1 MCELLVSV
9 CMCGVWGR
17 LAKCL
22 CVRLVYRGSQA
33 AIFPVCESQ
42 RALPVTHKDIIFD
55 LTVHNLYYS

>member
-1 MCELLVSV
+1 MCV
-9 CMCGVWGR
+9 CGVWGR

-33 AIFPVCESQ
+33 AIFLVCESQ